1 VWACKPLRLGV
12 ASSLGR
18 GWSEHHVTRLLGEV
32 DHSAE
37 PPSRASRGFFFHMLA
52 AVVTVTG
59 TTGTTNGTWTKLAD
73 GPWSAREGLMA
84 VEAKEGVYLTGGRAF
99 FGSAATKDVWFS
111 INGSSWSKR
120 PAASFSERAYHAMF
134 SFNDCIYVMG
144 GQKVSFV
151 GNPFYNDVWESCDG
165 AQTWQSLG
173 NAPWTTRAGLGF
185 ATFDNKMVIG
195 AGCYGGSI
203 GPSRLF
209 LNDVWSSS
217 DGRSWEQLTSNASWS
232 PRSGPRMIG
241 FNGKLY
247 LIAGEVGFTADT
259 QLVDIWSSDDGTVWT
274 LVTASPG
281 FSPRSGHGVVV
292 HAGEVLMIAGWPELH
307 DLWASQDMLTWE
319 LRSNSTWNC
328 NATKCGKF
336 DFWPLV
342 TSKGTILTVGGS
354 NAYSTFGKMWAD
366 TWELTC

>member
-1 VWACKPLRLGV
+1 
-12 ASSLGR
+12 
-18 GWSEHHVTRLLGEV
+18 
-32 DHSAE
+32 
-37 PPSRASRGFFFHMLA
+37 
-52 AVVTVTG
+52 
-59 TTGTTNGTWTKLAD
+59 
-73 GPWSAREGLMA
+73 
-84 VEAKEGVYLTGGRAF
+84 
-99 FGSAATKDVWFS
+99 
-111 INGSSWSKR
+111 
-120 PAASFSERAYHAMF
+120 
-134 SFNDCIYVMG
+134 
-144 GQKVSFV
+144 
-151 GNPFYNDVWESCDG
+151 
-165 AQTWQSLG
+165 
-173 NAPWTTRAGLGF
+173 
-185 ATFDNKMVIG
+185 
-195 AGCYGGSI
+195 
-203 GPSRLF
+203 
-209 LNDVWSSS
+209 
-217 DGRSWEQLTSNASWS
+217 
-232 PRSGPRMIG
+232 MIG